1 MAVRE
6 YHLHGGK
13 KGAALAIRVTPL
25 AGKDEISGIQ
35 ADGTVHIQLK
45 AAPVEGKANQALKDF
60 LSKVLGIPK
69 GRIEVVAGLN
79 GQDKLVSVLDMDP
92 EGVQQKILE
101 GLGESEQ

>member
-1 MAVRE
+1 MALRE

-13 KGAALAIRVTPL
+13 KGAALAIRVIPL
-25 AGKDEISGIQ
+25 AGKDEISAIQ
-35 ADGTVHIQLK
+35 ADGTIQIRLK

-69 GRIEVVAGLN
+69 GKIEVVAGLN

-92 EGVQQKILE
+92 EGVQRKILE
-101 GLGESEQ
+101 GLGGK